1 MLNLSKKKIVESPT
15 CPICCREEESTIHA
29 LWNCSSAM
37 DVWCQGPISF
47 QKSSLKEVNFK
58 DLYEHISEQ
67 CDQKLIEMFSVIARS
82 IWLRR
87 NKLLFEGSFLH
98 PNLVLKQASQSL
110 QEFKTVQIG
119 KVHATQVASIH
130 PSVWIPPPTNCV
142 KINWDA
148 AVSVPQDRVG
158 IGLVARD
165 HEGSILVTKK
175 LLLSSLTEPALAE
188 ALGAFHAANLAKDM
202 EFRLVILEGDA
213 LQIVNGINHHA
224 ERWDRVGMVLLDTR
238 VLLSSLAQWKVSFVR
253 RGGNQVAHDLAK
265 ESLELAENSVVLVTR
280 PPCNHVSSLP

>member
-1 MLNLSKKKIVESPT
+1 MSHMLQGRGVYHP
-15 CPICCREEESTIHA
+15 
-29 LWNCSSAM
+29 CSMELQFCNGCVVS
-37 DVWCQGPISF
+37 GPISF
-47 QKSSLKEVNFK
+47 QKSSLREVNFK

-67 CDQKLIEMFSVIARS
+67 CDQKLIEMFSVIARN

-87 NKLLFEGSFLH
+87 KKLLFEGSFLH

-148 AVSVPQDRVG
+148 AVNVPQDRVG

-165 HEGSILVTKK
+165 HEGSILI
-175 LLLSSLTEPALAE
+175 
-188 ALGAFHAANLAKDM
+188 
-202 EFRLVILEGDA
+202 VILEGDA

-280 PPCNHVSSLP
+280 PPCNHVPSLP